1 MTSKQASVTHHIMAL
16 RVLYFLS
23 LLAFSYAGILPF
35 LNPRIVNGR
44 EAEEGEIPYQVSL
57 QDKNNFGRHFCGGSI
72 LDENYVIT
80 AAHCVDIKQE
90 EDLKVVAGT
99 IDLDSPKSSHD
110 VERIIKHKEYNPKDS
125 WKNDIAL
132 LKVTPPFKESATIK
146 RVTLRSTNVETND
159 PAVVSGW
166 GKLWQTGPSTNKLRL
181 VDIFIA
187 DQTTCENRY
196 RDRFGMTVHQDEQVC
211 AYNPSSEKGSCQG
224 DSGGPLTVNNELVGL
239 VSWAYLC
246 ADQTYPTVFTRVFH
260 YLNWIDEQRGL

>member
-132 LKVTPPFKESATIK
+132 LKVTPPFKESRTIK
-146 RVTLRSTNVETND
+146 PVTLRLTNVETYD
-159 PAVVSGW
+159 SAVVSGW
-166 GKLWQTGPSTNKLRL
+166 GKLWQEGSSTNKLQR
-181 VDIFIA
+181 VNIFIA
-187 DQTTCENRY
+187 DPTDCENQY
-196 RDRFGMTVHQDEQVC
+196 EERFRCTVHRYEQVC
-211 AYNPSSEKGSCQG
+211 AFNPSKKKGSCQG
-224 DSGGPLTVNNELVGL
+224 DSGGPLTINRQLVGL
-239 VSWAYLC
+239 VSWAYGC
-246 ADQTYPTVFTRVFH
+246 ADQTYPTIFTRVFN
-260 YLNWIDEQRGL
+260 YLDWIKDNAV